1 MEESYVWNKDHCLK
15 YWWSDSKGMFS
26 WAAACKCSIK
36 LLVIGIFGERLLCW
50 AHLRIIK
57 LCCHHMFV
65 FGDKNKEINLCLFI
79 NLLLLCNK
87 FRDFV
92 TIFLFYFLK
101 IDTFICRYIYIKK
114 KGGKCWTPL
123 KTKQLCSENN
133 ISSTKY
139 LACMW
144 LYGMKLYPQID
155 N

>member
-15 YWWSDSKGMFS
+15 YWWSDSNGMLS

-50 AHLRIIK
+50 AHLRNIK

-92 TIFLFYFLK
+92 TIFFL
-101 IDTFICRYIYIKK
+101 IFWRLTHLYAAKK
-114 KGGKCWTPL
+114 KREVNAEHHWKQNNFVV
-123 KTKQLCSENN
+123 KTIYQAQN
-133 ISSTKY
+133 ISLVCDYMAWNYT
-139 LACMW
+139 LR
-144 LYGMKLYPQID
+144 
-155 N
+155 